1 MKNPKFSFFLRNKP
15 NTQNQY
21 PIVLTITMGQDRTQ
35 VFTGQYVV
43 KSKWNAQTKRVK
55 GHDQETKTI
64 NDTLVTIATQA
75 RQVSN
80 ELLISG
86 MPFNPNTIK
95 EKIKYGFKKNLG
107 TVEAYEIF
115 LERMKRLIPSKY
127 TKATLLKYT
136 NTKER
141 VREFIKHYTRRN
153 DIYLYELDSQF
164 MEDFDLWIRKTYN
177 VNHNTVYKT
186 YQRFTRFLRQ
196 EIARGNL
203 DRYPFI
209 DYKIKMEY
217 KEGRYLSFN
226 EIQSLEELELD
237 LPKLIQT
244 RSIFLLSVYTGL
256 AFIDLYNLK
265 ESDLFNDDD
274 GMLWFKTYRQKSKS
288 RVSVPLISNALNHIK
303 ILRSGEFDIT
313 PGKLLPIKSNVHLNY
328 EIKQIASAA
337 RINEPE
343 TVTFHCARRSTSS
356 IMMKAGIPLQI
367 LQKVLSHRSI
377 ATSIQFYSHT
387 DDEMVKTAMKELDQK
402 LENLS
407 NQRKDG

>member
-1 MKNPKFSFFLRNKP
+1 
-15 NTQNQY
+15 
-21 PIVLTITMGQDRTQ
+21 MGQDRTQ
-35 VFTGQYVV
+35 VFTGLYVA
-43 KSKWNAQTKRVK
+43 KNKWNAQTKRVK
-55 GHDQETKTI
+55 GHDKETKTI

-226 EIQSLEELELD
+226 EIQNLEELELD

-265 ESDLFNDDD
+265 ESDLFNDDE

-387 DDEMVKTAMKELDQK
+387 DDEMVKTAMKELDEK

-407 NQRKDG
+407 NQRKES

>member
-1 MKNPKFSFFLRNKP
+1 
-15 NTQNQY
+15 
-21 PIVLTITMGQDRTQ
+21 
-35 VFTGQYVV
+35 
-43 KSKWNAQTKRVK
+43 
-55 GHDQETKTI
+55 
-64 NDTLVTIATQA
+64 
-75 RQVSN
+75 
-80 ELLISG
+80 
-86 MPFNPNTIK
+86 
-95 EKIKYGFKKNLG
+95 
-107 TVEAYEIF
+107 VEAYEIF

-127 TKATLLKYT
+127 TKSTLQKYT

-164 MEDFDLWIRKTYN
+164 MEEFDLWIRKTYN

-209 DYKIKMEY
+209 DYKIKMEV

-226 EIQSLEELELD
+226 EIQNLEELDLD

-265 ESDLFNDDD
+265 ESDLFNDED

-288 RVSVPLISNALNHIK
+288 RVSVPLISNALKHIK

-337 RINEPE
+337 RVKEPE

-387 DDEMVKTAMKELDQK
+387 DDEMVKNAMKELDEK
-402 LENLS
+402 LEKLS
-407 NQRKDG
+407 HRKKDQ